1 MRRGNL
7 SRPCTSAQ
15 RFRDTEV
22 LTCDSSEGAA
32 SPPSV
37 YAALDTGKVTVRF
50 DSFVESV
57 DFVNGS
63 QPLVTLWNG
72 ETVKGD
78 LVVGADGIHSVVRKF
93 VTGVDDQ
100 PQDTGDAAYR

>member
-1 MRRGNL
+1 M
-7 SRPCTSAQ
+7 
-15 RFRDTEV
+15 
-22 LTCDSSEGAA
+22 
-32 SPPSV
+32 
-37 YAALDTGKVTVRF
+37 
-50 DSFVESV
+50 
-57 DFVNGS
+57 NGS
-63 QPLVTLWNG
+63 EPLVTLWNG